1 MNPPLSESQR
11 APRAASH
18 LLDKRLLFV
27 TGKGGVGK
35 STVAAALGLMA
46 ARRGMRTI
54 VAELARR
61 DDVSRVL
68 GGHRAPSRSGE
79 EVQLAEKLFWTTL
92 DPESALQEY
101 LEDQLPVRAL
111 ADMLTSSRLFT
122 YLAAAT
128 PGLAELLTVGKV
140 WELAQPERRRSGD
153 VPYDLVIVDAPAT
166 GHGLAFLAAPST
178 FVSVARVGPIAR
190 QARIIAEMLSDPAR
204 TAVLAVSTPSETPVN
219 EVGLLRRSLRDAM
232 GLELSRVIIN
242 GLHPQRFTAAE
253 AAALADAMHHD
264 GELPTAALRA
274 ALALHGRA
282 REQRNQVARLRRMT
296 GTAPATLPFLFSSA
310 LGLEDI
316 GRLADRLE
324 RRL

>member
-1 MNPPLSESQR
+1 MNRPVSESRR
-11 APRAASH
+11 APRAVSQ

-46 ARRGMRTI
+46 ARRGKRTI

-68 GGHRAPSRSGE
+68 GGKRAPSRSGE
-79 EVQLAEKLFWTTL
+79 EVALAENLYWTTL

-101 LEDQLPVRAL
+101 LVDQLPVRAL

-128 PGLAELLTVGKV
+128 PGLAEMLTVGKC
-140 WELAQPERRRSGD
+140 WELAQPARRRSSD
-153 VPYDLVIVDAPAT
+153 TPYDLVVVDAPAT

-178 FVSVARVGPIAR
+178 FVAVARVGPVAR
-190 QARIIAEMLSDPAR
+190 QARIIGEMLSDPAR

-219 EVGLLRRSLRDAM
+219 EVGVLRRSLREAM
-232 GLELSRVIIN
+232 GLDLDHVIVN
-242 GLHPQRFTAAE
+242 ALYPQRFSAAE
-253 AAALADAMHHD
+253 AAMLAEAAELDS
-264 GELPTAALRA
+264 GLPTAALRA
-274 ALALHGRA
+274 ALSLHGRA
-282 REQRNQVARLRRMT
+282 REQRNQLARLRRMT
-296 GTAPATLPFLFSSA
+296 DSAPLTLPFLFSST